1 MQESEWITH
10 NENVVVLDHQMLK
23 KSVKLLTP
31 DNFYILVLPIDFEKS
46 ASDKIEPNT
55 EARYR
60 VEEIDES
67 FKKRYCNFFVV
78 LIFVVFRIRELP
90 LVYLLIQES
99 TLSHVQSMIL
109 SISNVAVD
117 TTGLTRKKLILSVTF
132 PNAGS
137 RAVAPTTN
145 QKVSSVCT

>member
-1 MQESEWITH
+1 MTGSEWITH

-31 DNFYILVLPIDFEKS
+31 ETFYILVLPIDFEKS
-46 ASDKIEPNT
+46 ASDKVEPNT

-60 VEEIDES
+60 VDHIDES
-67 FKKRYCNFFVV
+67 FKKRYCNFFAV

-90 LVYLLIQES
+90 LVCLLIQAS
-99 TLSHVQSMIL
+99 TLSHVQSMIR

-117 TTGLTRKKLILSVTF
+117 TIGLTRKKLIS
-132 PNAGS
+132 
-137 RAVAPTTN
+137 
-145 QKVSSVCT
+145 